1 MQKCYHGH
9 HWVVHKEGFSRDQA
23 RAERSHGEPFLKF
36 RFLFA
41 NRAWRGSSTGL
52 IFSISFSHNHPYLT
66 LVLQRSVSAD
76 IRIPD
81 CSCEGVLVLDA
92 DRLISVPGP
101 GQLSRFLNLSC
112 ESPNHVSYGN
122 DQLSYLYPQR
132 SVTVAKSQSY
142 SAMSRT
148 TGPSFSK
155 HLKFVVVVKFCWA
168 RKNQTSIFSLKSI
181 SPPSNL

>member
-1 MQKCYHGH
+1 MLPWLPLGRTQRKVLAGARPGPSFHTG
-9 HWVVHKEGFSRDQA
+9 SR
-23 RAERSHGEPFLKF
+23 SLNFGSSL
-36 RFLFA
+36 
-41 NRAWRGSSTGL
+41 NRAWRWSSNGL
-52 IFSISFSHNHPYLT
+52 IFSISFSHNHTYLT

-81 CSCEGVLVLDA
+81 CSSERVLVLDA

-101 GQLSRFLNLSC
+101 GQLSRFLSLSC

-155 HLKFVVVVKFCWA
+155 HLKFVVVVKFC
-168 RKNQTSIFSLKSI
+168 
-181 SPPSNL
+181 